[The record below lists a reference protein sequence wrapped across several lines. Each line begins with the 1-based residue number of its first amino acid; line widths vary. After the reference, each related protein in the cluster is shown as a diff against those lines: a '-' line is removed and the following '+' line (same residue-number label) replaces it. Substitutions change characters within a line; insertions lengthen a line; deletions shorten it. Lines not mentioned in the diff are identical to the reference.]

1 MTRHTIDLRKL
12 VVLGVVLCACGGS
25 TPAGS
30 VTPALPELTPTVDPV
45 TQAYV
50 ALAHQYWVDLVAAD
64 GNAGTVCYAG
74 PINAAQ
80 CKVRAEA
87 QLAVQQTF
95 LSDLQATTVPAQ
107 FAEPNAV
114 LVANLPTAIADLNAM
129 IAASA
134 SGDRNAIVQA
144 AGTYVDLMRG
154 TIEGTLDQIDPA
166 VNHQR

>member
-1 MTRHTIDLRKL
+1 MRWF
-12 VVLGVVLCACGGS
+12 VVLAVVLCGCGGS

-30 VTPALPELTPTVDPV
+30 VTPALPVFTPAVDPV

-64 GNAGTVCYAG
+64 RNAGTVCYAG
-74 PINAAQ
+74 PIDAAQ
-80 CKVRAEA
+80 CKVRAQA
-87 QLAVQQTF
+87 QLAVQQRF
-95 LSDLQATTVPAQ
+95 LSDLQAITVPAQ
-107 FAEPNAV
+107 FAQPNAV
-114 LVANLPTAIADLNAM
+114 LLRNLPPAIADLNLM
-129 IAASA
+129 IAASV

-154 TIEGTLDQIDPA
+154 TIEGALDQIDPA